1 MHNSRIAFVLIW
13 CPMKIQKTVIVRTLL
28 FLCLSIPSLLLAQ
41 DGCVYEPSGKIQK
54 LLDQSFDM
62 KKYETNERIEFL
74 EKALE
79 EDAKCTPCLMRL
91 GEIEFKVAKRGGS
104 FASSKQHFQQLDELC
119 PNYHSEVYY
128 YLGAMCY
135 ADREY
140 EKASDYFEK
149 FLRFPD
155 ADPSKFEKDY
165 QKKYEEVE
173 EAMKSVKAYAE
184 IYKDAVE
191 FKPKRVTG
199 VSSPTDDYL
208 PLISP
213 DGEIM
218 FFTRTVTKQ
227 AKGDVAP
234 RSYEYFS
241 WCKRPDI
248 NTTFD
253 DGDALPSPFN
263 QGANCGGA
271 TITVDNRELIV
282 AMKNP
287 NDKNPDNIDLFAT
300 HYTLVTND
308 VGQKVYQ
315 WGPLESLGEL
325 VNTPDGFE
333 GQPTLSGDGQ
343 TLYFVGVRP
352 ECIKDANGNFSH
364 DLFFSRRTQD
374 GTWGKAQL
382 LGGGINTKGQEK
394 GPFMHSDSKT
404 LYFAS
409 DGRVGVGKMDLF
421 YCKVQDDGSINE
433 IKNIGYPINSEADEL
448 GIVVT
453 SDGELAYF
461 GARNFQNNKGWDV
474 YEFQI
479 PEKAKPEKVMVV
491 KGQVKTNAGEPPSKA
506 KVEITYTESKQ
517 KEEVAV
523 NSDDGTYAAVV
534 KVSKNENVT
543 LSVEGDD
550 IAFNS
555 RVIAK
560 KDDPAPVV
568 TKINMETR
576 EAKANEAF
584 VINDIYYATNS
595 ADIEE
600 RSKIILDAFADYLQ
614 DHASMVIEIAGHTDG
629 RGDDKAN
636 KALSAER
643 AFEVMKYLVD
653 HGVDSKRL
661 TYQGYGESKPV
672 GDNNTEEGRA
682 MNRRTEFTIKKM

>member
-1 MHNSRIAFVLIW
+1 LKFSVTLAQQFKNYLVIRYQLLWLALLAISRI
-13 CPMKIQKTVIVRTLL
+13 C
-28 FLCLSIPSLLLAQ
+28 AQ

-74 EKALE
+74 EKALD
-79 EDAKCTPCLMRL
+79 EDPKCTPCLMRL

-104 FASSKQHFQQLDELC
+104 FASAKQRFLQLDELC

-128 YLGAMCY
+128 FLGAMCY

-140 EKASDYFEK
+140 EKALDFFEK

-155 ADPSKFEKDY
+155 SDPSKFEKDY
-165 QKKYEEVE
+165 QKKYTEVE
-173 EAMKSVKAYAE
+173 EALTSIRAYAE
-184 IYKDAVE
+184 IYKNPID
-191 FKPKRVTG
+191 FKPVRVAG
-199 VSSPTDDYL
+199 VSSSTDDYL

-218 FFTRTVTKQ
+218 FFTRTVNKQ
-227 AKGDVAP
+227 AKGDLAP
-234 RSYEYFS
+234 RTYEHFS

-248 NTTFD
+248 NTHFD
-253 DGDALPSPFN
+253 EGTALPEPFN

-287 NDKNPDNIDLFAT
+287 NPKNPDNIDLFST
-300 HYTLVTND
+300 RYNFVTND
-308 VGQKVYQ
+308 VGQRVYQ
-315 WGPLESLGEL
+315 WGPLESLGDL

-352 ECIKDANGNFSH
+352 ECVKDANGNFSH
-364 DLFFSRRTQD
+364 DIFFSKRAKD
-374 GTWGKAQL
+374 GSWGKAQL
-382 LGGGINTKGQEK
+382 IGGGINTAGQEK
-394 GPFMHSDSKT
+394 GPFMHSDSKS

-409 DGRVGVGKMDLF
+409 DGHIGVGKMDLYF
-421 YCKVQDDGSINE
+421 CKVQDDGSIKE

-461 GARNFQNNKGWDV
+461 GAKNFQSNKGWDV
-474 YEFQI
+474 YEFKM
-479 PEKAKPEKVMVV
+479 PETAKPEKVMVV
-491 KGQVKTNAGEPPSKA
+491 KGQVKTSSGVPPAQA
-506 KVEITYTESKQ
+506 KVEINYTESKK

-523 NSDDGTYAAVV
+523 NQDDGTYAAVV
-534 KVSKNENVT
+534 KMSRNENVT

-568 TKINMETR
+568 TKLNMETQ
-576 EAKANEAF
+576 EAKANEAV
-584 VINDIYYATNS
+584 VINDIYYSTNS

-600 RSKIILDAFADYLQ
+600 RSKIILDAFADYLK
-614 DHASMVIEIAGHTDG
+614 DHPGMVIEISGHTDS
-629 RGDDKAN
+629 RGDDNAN

-653 HGVDSKRL
+653 HGVEAKRL

-672 GDNNTEEGRA
+672 GDNNTEEGRS
-682 MNRRTEFTIKKM
+682 MNRRTEFVIKKM

>member
-1 MHNSRIAFVLIW
+1 
-13 CPMKIQKTVIVRTLL
+13 MKTEKTVIVKTLLLL
-28 FLCLSIPSLLLAQ
+28 FLSIPIILRGQ
-41 DGCVYEPSGKIQK
+41 EGCSFEPSGKIQK

-74 EKALE
+74 EKALD
-79 EDAKCTPCLMRL
+79 EDPKCTPCLMRL

-104 FASSKQHFQQLDELC
+104 FASSKQRFQQLDELC

-140 EKASDYFEK
+140 DKALEYFEK

-155 ADPSKFEKDY
+155 SDPSKFEKDY
-165 QKKYEEVE
+165 QKKYTEVE
-173 EAMKSVKAYAE
+173 EALKNVNAYAD
-184 IYKDAVE
+184 IYKDQIEYTPV
-191 FKPKRVTG
+191 RVAG

-218 FFTRTVTKQ
+218 FFTRTVSKQ

-234 RSYEYFS
+234 RTYEHFS

-248 NTTFD
+248 NTRFD
-253 DGDALPSPFN
+253 EGNALPEPFN

-287 NDKNPDNIDLFAT
+287 NPKNPDNIDLFAT
-300 HYTLVTND
+300 RYNLVTND
-308 VGQKVYQ
+308 VGQKIYQ
-315 WGPLESLGEL
+315 WGTLESLGEL

-333 GQPTLSGDGQ
+333 GQPSLSGDGK

-352 ECIKDANGNFSH
+352 ECVKDASGNFSH
-364 DLFFSRRTQD
+364 DIFFSKRGKD
-374 GTWGKAQL
+374 GKWGAAQL
-382 LGGGINTKGQEK
+382 IGGGINTPGQEK

-409 DGRVGVGKMDLF
+409 DGHIGVGKMDLY
-421 YCKVQDDGSINE
+421 YCKVQDDGSIKE

-448 GIVVT
+448 GVVVT

-461 GARNFQNNKGWDV
+461 GAKNFQNNKGWDV
-474 YEFQI
+474 YEFKM
-479 PEKAKPEKVMVV
+479 PEKAKPEKVMIV
-491 KGQVKTNAGEPPSKA
+491 KGQVKTNSGEPPAQA
-506 KVEITYTESKQ
+506 KVEIQYTESKQ

-523 NSDDGTYAAVV
+523 NDDDGTYAAIV
-534 KVSKNENVT
+534 KVSRNENVT

-568 TKINMETR
+568 TKLNMETR

-584 VINDIYYATNS
+584 VINDIYYTSNS

-600 RSKIILDAFADYLQ
+600 RSKIILDAFSDYLTK
-614 DHASMVIEIAGHTDG
+614 HPSMVIEISGHTDS
-629 RGDDKAN
+629 RGDDNAN

-643 AFEVMKYLVD
+643 AFEVMKYLAD
-653 HGVDSKRL
+653 HGVDAKRL
-661 TYQGYGESKPV
+661 TYQGYGETKPV

-682 MNRRTEFTIKKM
+682 MNRRTEFVIKKM

>member
-1 MHNSRIAFVLIW
+1 MIRYQLLWLALLAISRI
-13 CPMKIQKTVIVRTLL
+13 C
-28 FLCLSIPSLLLAQ
+28 AQ

-74 EKALE
+74 EKALD
-79 EDAKCTPCLMRL
+79 EDPKCTPCLMRL

-104 FASSKQHFQQLDELC
+104 FASAKQRFLQLDELC

-128 YLGAMCY
+128 FLGAMCY

-140 EKASDYFEK
+140 EKALDFFEK

-155 ADPSKFEKDY
+155 SDPSKFEKDY
-165 QKKYEEVE
+165 QKKYTEVE
-173 EAMKSVKAYAE
+173 EALTSIRAYAE
-184 IYKDAVE
+184 IYKNPID
-191 FKPKRVTG
+191 FKPVRVAG
-199 VSSPTDDYL
+199 VSSSTDDYL

-218 FFTRTVTKQ
+218 FFTRTVNKQ
-227 AKGDVAP
+227 AKGDLAP
-234 RSYEYFS
+234 RTYEHFS

-248 NTTFD
+248 NTHFD
-253 DGDALPSPFN
+253 EGTALPEPFN

-287 NDKNPDNIDLFAT
+287 NPKNPDNIDLFST
-300 HYTLVTND
+300 RYNFVTND
-308 VGQKVYQ
+308 VGQRVYQ
-315 WGPLESLGEL
+315 WGPLESLGDL

-352 ECIKDANGNFSH
+352 ECVKDANGNFSH
-364 DLFFSRRTQD
+364 DIFFSKRAKD
-374 GTWGKAQL
+374 GSWGKAQL
-382 LGGGINTKGQEK
+382 IGGGINTAGQEK
-394 GPFMHSDSKT
+394 GPFMHSDSKS

-409 DGRVGVGKMDLF
+409 DGHIGVGKMDLYF
-421 YCKVQDDGSINE
+421 CKVQDDGSIKE

-461 GARNFQNNKGWDV
+461 GAKNFQSNKGWDV
-474 YEFQI
+474 YEFKM
-479 PEKAKPEKVMVV
+479 PETAKPEKVMVV
-491 KGQVKTNAGEPPSKA
+491 KGQVKTSSGVPPAQA
-506 KVEITYTESKQ
+506 KVEINYTESKK

-523 NSDDGTYAAVV
+523 NQDDGTYAAVV
-534 KVSKNENVT
+534 KMSRNENVT

-568 TKINMETR
+568 TKLNMETQ
-576 EAKANEAF
+576 EAKANEAV
-584 VINDIYYATNS
+584 VINDIYYSTNS

-600 RSKIILDAFADYLQ
+600 RSKIILDAFADYLK
-614 DHASMVIEIAGHTDG
+614 DHPGMVIEISGHTDS
-629 RGDDKAN
+629 RGDDNAN

-653 HGVDSKRL
+653 HGVEAKRL

-672 GDNNTEEGRA
+672 GDNNTEEGRS
-682 MNRRTEFTIKKM
+682 MNRRTEFVIKKM

>member
-1 MHNSRIAFVLIW
+1 MIRYQLLWLALLAISRI
-13 CPMKIQKTVIVRTLL
+13 C
-28 FLCLSIPSLLLAQ
+28 AQ

-74 EKALE
+74 EKALD
-79 EDAKCTPCLMRL
+79 EDPKCTGCLMRL

-104 FASSKQHFQQLDELC
+104 FASAKQRFLQLDELC

-128 YLGAMCY
+128 FLGAMCY

-140 EKASDYFEK
+140 DKALDYFEK

-155 ADPSKFEKDY
+155 SDPSKFEKDY
-165 QKKYEEVE
+165 QKKYTEVE
-173 EAMKSVKAYAE
+173 DALKNVKAYAE
-184 IYKDAVE
+184 IYKDPIEYTPV
-191 FKPKRVTG
+191 RVTG
-199 VSSPTDDYL
+199 VSSTTDDYL

-218 FFTRTVTKQ
+218 FFTRTVSKQ

-234 RSYEYFS
+234 RTYEFFS

-248 NTTFD
+248 NTLFD
-253 DGDALPSPFN
+253 EGSALPEPFN

-287 NDKNPDNIDLFAT
+287 NPKNPDNIDLFST
-300 HYTLVTND
+300 RYKLITND
-308 VGQKVYQ
+308 AGQKVYQ
-315 WGPLESLGEL
+315 WGSLESLGEL

-333 GQPTLSGDGQ
+333 GQPSLSGDGK
-343 TLYFVGVRP
+343 TLYFVGVRL
-352 ECIKDANGNFSH
+352 ECVKDASGNFSH
-364 DLFFSRRTQD
+364 DIFYSKRAKD
-374 GTWGKAQL
+374 GKWGAAQL
-382 LGGGINTKGQEK
+382 IGGGINTPGQEK

-409 DGRVGVGKMDLF
+409 DGHIGVGKMDLY
-421 YCKVQDDGSINE
+421 YCKVQDDDSIKE

-461 GARNFQNNKGWDV
+461 GAKNFQNNKGWDV
-474 YEFQI
+474 YKFKM
-479 PEKAKPEKVMVV
+479 PEKAKPEKVMIV
-491 KGQVKTNAGEPPSKA
+491 KGQVKTNSGEPPVQA
-506 KVEITYTESKQ
+506 KVEIQYTQSKF

-523 NSDDGTYAAVV
+523 NDDDGTYAAVV
-534 KVSKNENVT
+534 KVSRNENVT

-568 TKINMETR
+568 AKLNMETR

-584 VINDIYYATNS
+584 VINEIYYTTSS

-600 RSKIILDAFADYLQ
+600 RSKIILDAFAGDLMK
-614 DHASMVIEIAGHTDG
+614 HPSMVIEISGHTDS
-629 RGDDKAN
+629 RGDDNTN

-653 HGVDSKRL
+653 HGIEAKRL
-661 TYQGYGESKPV
+661 TYQGYGEAKPV
-672 GDNNTEEGRA
+672 GDNNTDEGRA
-682 MNRRTEFTIKKM
+682 MNRRTEFVIKKM

>member
-1 MHNSRIAFVLIW
+1 
-13 CPMKIQKTVIVRTLL
+13 MKTQKTVIVRTLL
-28 FLCLSIPSLLLAQ
+28 LLCLSIPLAIRAQ
-41 DGCVYEPSGKIQK
+41 DGCTFEPSGKIQK

-74 EKALE
+74 EKALD
-79 EDAKCTPCLMRL
+79 EDPKCTPCLMRL

-128 YLGAMCY
+128 YLGAMSY

-140 EKASDYFEK
+140 DKALEYFEK

-155 ADPSKFEKDY
+155 SDPSKFEKDY
-165 QKKYEEVE
+165 QKKYTEVE
-173 EAMKSVKAYAE
+173 DALKNVKAYAE
-184 IYKDAVE
+184 IYKDQIEYTPV
-191 FKPKRVTG
+191 RVTG

-218 FFTRTVTKQ
+218 FFTRTVSKQ

-234 RSYEYFS
+234 RTYEHFS

-248 NTTFD
+248 NTRFD
-253 DGDALPSPFN
+253 EGNALPEPFN

-287 NDKNPDNIDLFAT
+287 NPKNPDNIDLFST
-300 HYTLVTND
+300 RYTLSTND
-308 VGQKVYQ
+308 AGKKIYQ
-315 WGPLESLGEL
+315 WGSLESLGDL

-333 GQPTLSGDGQ
+333 GQPSLSGDGK

-352 ECIKDANGNFSH
+352 ECVKDASGNFSH
-364 DLFFSRRTQD
+364 DIFYTKRGKD
-374 GTWGKAQL
+374 GKWGAAQL
-382 LGGGINTKGQEK
+382 IGGGINTPGQEK

-409 DGRVGVGKMDLF
+409 DGHIGVGKMDLY
-421 YCKVQDDGSINE
+421 YCKVQDDGSIKE

-461 GARNFQNNKGWDV
+461 GAKNFQNNKGWDV
-474 YEFQI
+474 YEFKM
-479 PEKAKPEKVMVV
+479 PEKAKPEKVMIV
-491 KGQVKTNAGEPPSKA
+491 KGQVKTNSGEPPVQA
-506 KVEITYTESKQ
+506 KVEIQYTESKF

-523 NSDDGTYAAVV
+523 NDDDGTYAAVV
-534 KVSKNENVT
+534 KVSRNENVT

-568 TKINMETR
+568 AKLNMETR

-584 VINDIYYATNS
+584 VINDIYYTTNS

-600 RSKIILDAFADYLQ
+600 RSKIILDAFAGYLLK
-614 DHASMVIEIAGHTDG
+614 HPSMVIEISGHTDS
-629 RGDDKAN
+629 RGDDNTN

-653 HGVDSKRL
+653 HGVEGKRL
-661 TYQGYGESKPV
+661 TYQGYGETKPV
-672 GDNNTEEGRA
+672 GDNNTDEGRA
-682 MNRRTEFTIKKM
+682 MNRRTEFVIKKM

>member
-1 MHNSRIAFVLIW
+1 LKFSVTLAQQFKNYLVIRYQLLWLALLAISRI
-13 CPMKIQKTVIVRTLL
+13 C
-28 FLCLSIPSLLLAQ
+28 AQ

-74 EKALE
+74 EKALV
-79 EDAKCTPCLMRL
+79 EDPKCTPCLMRL

-104 FASSKQHFQQLDELC
+104 FASAKQRFLQLDELC

-128 YLGAMCY
+128 FLGAMCY

-140 EKASDYFEK
+140 EKALDFFEK

-155 ADPSKFEKDY
+155 SDPSKFEKDY
-165 QKKYEEVE
+165 QKKYTEVE
-173 EAMKSVKAYAE
+173 EALTSIRAYAE
-184 IYKDAVE
+184 IYKNPIDY
-191 FKPKRVTG
+191 KPVRVAG
-199 VSSPTDDYL
+199 VSSSTDDYL

-218 FFTRTVTKQ
+218 FFTRTVNKQ
-227 AKGDVAP
+227 AKGDLAP
-234 RSYEYFS
+234 RLYELFS

-248 NTTFD
+248 NTHFD
-253 DGDALPSPFN
+253 EGTALPEPFN

-287 NDKNPDNIDLFAT
+287 NPKNPDNIDLFST
-300 HYTLVTND
+300 RYNLVTNAA
-308 VGQKVYQ
+308 GQRVYQ
-315 WGPLESLGEL
+315 WGPLESLGDL

-333 GQPTLSGDGQ
+333 GQPTLSGDGE

-352 ECIKDANGNFSH
+352 ECVKDANGNFSH
-364 DLFFSRRTQD
+364 DVFFAKRAKD
-374 GTWGKAQL
+374 GSWGKAQL
-382 LGGGINTKGQEK
+382 IGGGINTPGQEK

-404 LYFAS
+404 LYFSS
-409 DGRVGVGKMDLF
+409 DGHIGVGKMDLYF
-421 YCKVQDDGSINE
+421 CKVQDDGSIKE

-461 GARNFQNNKGWDV
+461 GAKNFQSNKGWDV
-474 YEFQI
+474 YEFKM
-479 PEKAKPEKVMVV
+479 PETAKPEKVMVV
-491 KGQVKTNAGEPPSKA
+491 KGQVKTSSGVPPAQA
-506 KVEITYTESKQ
+506 KVEINYTESKK

-523 NSDDGTYAAVV
+523 NQDDGTYAAVV
-534 KVSKNENVT
+534 KISRNENVT

-568 TKINMETR
+568 TKLNMETH
-576 EAKANEAF
+576 EAKANEAV
-584 VINDIYYATNS
+584 VINDIYYSTNS

-600 RSKIILDAFADYLQ
+600 RSKIILDDFADYLK
-614 DHASMVIEIAGHTDG
+614 DHPGMVIEISGHTDS
-629 RGDDKAN
+629 RGDDNAN

-653 HGVDSKRL
+653 HGVEAKRL

-672 GDNNTEEGRA
+672 GDNNTEEGRS
-682 MNRRTEFTIKKM
+682 MNRRTEFVIKKM

>member
-1 MHNSRIAFVLIW
+1 LAQQFKNYLVIRYQLLWLALLAISRI
-13 CPMKIQKTVIVRTLL
+13 C
-28 FLCLSIPSLLLAQ
+28 AQ

-74 EKALE
+74 EKALD
-79 EDAKCTPCLMRL
+79 EDPKCTPCLMRL

-104 FASSKQHFQQLDELC
+104 FASAKQRFLQLDELC

-128 YLGAMCY
+128 FLGAMCY

-140 EKASDYFEK
+140 EKALDFFEK

-155 ADPSKFEKDY
+155 SDPSKFEKDY
-165 QKKYEEVE
+165 QKKYTEVE
-173 EAMKSVKAYAE
+173 EALTSIRAYAE
-184 IYKDAVE
+184 IYKNPID
-191 FKPKRVTG
+191 FKPVRVAG
-199 VSSPTDDYL
+199 VSSSTDDYL

-218 FFTRTVTKQ
+218 FFTRTVNKQ
-227 AKGDVAP
+227 AKGDLAP
-234 RSYEYFS
+234 RTYEHFS

-248 NTTFD
+248 NTHFD
-253 DGDALPSPFN
+253 EGTALPEPFN

-287 NDKNPDNIDLFAT
+287 NPKNPDNIDLFST
-300 HYTLVTND
+300 RYNFVTND
-308 VGQKVYQ
+308 VGQRVYQ
-315 WGPLESLGEL
+315 WGPLESLGDL

-352 ECIKDANGNFSH
+352 ECVKDANGNFSH
-364 DLFFSRRTQD
+364 DIFFSKRAKD
-374 GTWGKAQL
+374 GSWGKAQL
-382 LGGGINTKGQEK
+382 IGGGINTAGQEK
-394 GPFMHSDSKT
+394 GPFMHSDSKS

-409 DGRVGVGKMDLF
+409 DGHIGVGKMDLYF
-421 YCKVQDDGSINE
+421 CKVQDDGSIKE

-461 GARNFQNNKGWDV
+461 GAKNFQSNKGWDV
-474 YEFQI
+474 YEFKM
-479 PEKAKPEKVMVV
+479 PETAKPEKVMVV
-491 KGQVKTNAGEPPSKA
+491 KGQVKTSSGVPPAQA
-506 KVEITYTESKQ
+506 KVEINYTESKK

-523 NSDDGTYAAVV
+523 NQDDGTYAAVV
-534 KVSKNENVT
+534 KMSRNENVT

-568 TKINMETR
+568 TKLNMETQ
-576 EAKANEAF
+576 EAKANEAV
-584 VINDIYYATNS
+584 VINDIYYSTNS

-600 RSKIILDAFADYLQ
+600 RSKIILDAFADYLK
-614 DHASMVIEIAGHTDG
+614 DHPAMVIEISGHTDS
-629 RGDDKAN
+629 RGDDNAN

-653 HGVDSKRL
+653 HGVEAKRL

-672 GDNNTEEGRA
+672 GDNNTEEGRS
-682 MNRRTEFTIKKM
+682 MNRRTEFVIKKM

>member
-1 MHNSRIAFVLIW
+1 MLQAAIVKTPLLFVLFV
-13 CPMKIQKTVIVRTLL
+13 PLA
-28 FLCLSIPSLLLAQ
+28 LSAQ
-41 DGCVYEPSGKIQK
+41 EGCDYAPSGKIQK

-74 EKALE
+74 EKALD
-79 EDAKCTPCLMRL
+79 EDPKCLPCLMRL

-104 FASSKQHFQQLDELC
+104 FASSKQHFQQLDEMC
-119 PNYHSEVYY
+119 ANYHSEVYY
-128 YLGAMCY
+128 YLGAMSY

-140 EKASDYFEK
+140 DKALVYFEK

-155 ADPSKFEKDY
+155 SDPSKFDKDY
-165 QKKYEEVE
+165 QKKYGEVE
-173 EAMKSVKAYAE
+173 EALTNVKAYAE
-184 IYKDAVE
+184 IYKDQVD
-191 FKPKRVTG
+191 FQPVKVNG

-218 FFTRTVTKQ
+218 FFTRTVSKQ

-234 RSYEYFS
+234 RTYELFS

-248 NTTFD
+248 NTPFD
-253 DGDALPSPFN
+253 GGNALPEPFN

-287 NDKNPDNIDLFAT
+287 NPKNPDNIDLFST
-300 HYTLVTND
+300 RYNLITND
-308 VGQKVYQ
+308 VGQKIYQ
-315 WGPLESLGEL
+315 WGPLESLGEK

-333 GQPTLSGDGQ
+333 GQPTLSGDGK

-352 ECIKDANGNFSH
+352 ECVKDASGNFSH
-364 DLFFSRRTQD
+364 DIFYSKRGKD
-374 GTWGKAQL
+374 GVWGSAHAI
-382 LGGGINTKGQEK
+382 GGGINTPGQEK

-409 DGRVGVGKMDLF
+409 DGHIGVGKMDLF
-421 YCKVQDDGSINE
+421 FCKVNDDGTIKE

-461 GARNFQNNKGWDV
+461 GAKNFQNNKGWDV
-474 YEFQI
+474 FEFKM
-479 PEKAKPEKVMVV
+479 PEKARPEKVMVV
-491 KGQVKTNAGEPPSKA
+491 KGQVKTKSGEPPVQA
-506 KVEITYTESKQ
+506 KVEIQYTESKF

-523 NSDDGTYAAVV
+523 NEDDGSYAAVV
-534 KVSKNENVT
+534 QVGRNENVT
-543 LSVEGDD
+543 LSVEGED

-568 TKINMETR
+568 TKLNMETR
-576 EAKANEAF
+576 ETKANEAF
-584 VINDIYYATNS
+584 VINDIYYTTNS

-600 RSKIILDAFADYLQ
+600 RSKIILDAFAEYLIK
-614 DHASMVIEIAGHTDG
+614 HPSMVIEISGHTDS
-629 RGDDKAN
+629 RGDDNAN

-653 HGVDSKRL
+653 HGVESKRL

-672 GDNNTEEGRA
+672 GDNNTDEGRA
-682 MNRRTEFTIKKM
+682 MNRRTEFVIKKM

>member
-1 MHNSRIAFVLIW
+1 
-13 CPMKIQKTVIVRTLL
+13 MKMLQAALVKTLL
-28 FLCLSIPSLLLAQ
+28 LFMLAVPIALSAQ
-41 DGCVYEPSGKIQK
+41 EGCDYTPAGKIQK

-74 EKALE
+74 EKALD
-79 EDAKCTPCLMRL
+79 EDPKCLPCLMRL

-119 PNYHSEVYY
+119 ANYHSEVYY
-128 YLGAMCY
+128 YLGAMSY

-140 EKASDYFEK
+140 DKALAYFEK

-155 ADPSKFEKDY
+155 SDPSKFEKDY
-165 QKKYEEVE
+165 QKKYAEVE
-173 EAMKSVKAYAE
+173 EAMTNVKAYAE
-184 IYKDAVE
+184 IYKDQAD
-191 FKPKRVTG
+191 FKPVKVNG

-218 FFTRTVTKQ
+218 FFTRTVSKQ

-234 RSYEYFS
+234 RTYELFS

-248 NTTFD
+248 NTRFD
-253 DGDALPSPFN
+253 DGNALPEPFN

-287 NDKNPDNIDLFAT
+287 NPKNPDNIDLFST
-300 HYTLVTND
+300 RYTLITND
-308 VGQKVYQ
+308 VGQKIYQ
-315 WGPLESLGEL
+315 WGPLESLGDQ

-333 GQPTLSGDGQ
+333 GQPTLSGDGK

-352 ECIKDANGNFSH
+352 ECVKDASGNFSH
-364 DLFFSRRTQD
+364 DIFYSKRGKD
-374 GTWGKAQL
+374 GVWGSAHAI
-382 LGGGINTKGQEK
+382 GGGINTPGQEK

-409 DGRVGVGKMDLF
+409 DGHIGVGKMDLYF
-421 YCKVQDDGSINE
+421 CKVNDDGTIKE

-461 GARNFQNNKGWDV
+461 GAKNFQNNKGWDV
-474 YEFQI
+474 FEFKM
-479 PEKAKPEKVMVV
+479 PEKARPEKVMVV
-491 KGQVKTNAGEPPSKA
+491 KGQVKTKAGEPPVQA
-506 KVEITYTESKQ
+506 KVEIQYTESKM

-523 NSDDGTYAAVV
+523 NEDDGSYAAVV
-534 KVSKNENVT
+534 QVGRNENVT
-543 LSVEGDD
+543 LSVEGED

-568 TKINMETR
+568 TKLNMETR
-576 EAKANEAF
+576 ETKANEAF
-584 VINDIYYATNS
+584 VINDIYYTTNS

-600 RSKIILDAFADYLQ
+600 RSKIILDAFAEYLTK
-614 DHASMVIEIAGHTDG
+614 HPSMVIEISGHTDS
-629 RGDDKAN
+629 RGDDNAN

-653 HGVDSKRL
+653 HGVESKRL

-672 GDNNTEEGRA
+672 GDNNTDEGRA
-682 MNRRTEFTIKKM
+682 MNRRTEFVIKKM

>member
-1 MHNSRIAFVLIW
+1 
-13 CPMKIQKTVIVRTLL
+13 MKTQKTVIVKTLL
-28 FLCLSIPSLLLAQ
+28 LLCLSLPLALRAQ
-41 DGCVYEPSGKIQK
+41 DGCSYEPSGKIQK

-74 EKALE
+74 EKALD
-79 EDAKCTPCLMRL
+79 EDPKCTPCLMRL

-140 EKASDYFEK
+140 DKALEYFEK

-155 ADPSKFEKDY
+155 SDPSKFEKDY
-165 QKKYEEVE
+165 QKKYTEVE
-173 EAMKSVKAYAE
+173 DALKNVKAYAE
-184 IYKDAVE
+184 IYKDQIEYTPV
-191 FKPKRVTG
+191 RVTG
-199 VSSPTDDYL
+199 VSSTTDDYL

-218 FFTRTVTKQ
+218 FFTRTVSKQ

-234 RSYEYFS
+234 RTYEYFS

-248 NTTFD
+248 NTRFD
-253 DGDALPSPFN
+253 EGNALPEPFN

-271 TITVDNRELIV
+271 SITVDNRELIV

-287 NDKNPDNIDLFAT
+287 NPKNPDNIDLFST
-300 HYTLVTND
+300 RYTLITND
-308 VGQKVYQ
+308 AGQKIYQ
-315 WGPLESLGEL
+315 WGSLESLGDL

-333 GQPTLSGDGQ
+333 GQPSLSGDGK
-343 TLYFVGVRP
+343 TLYFVGVRA
-352 ECIKDANGNFSH
+352 ESVKDASGNFSH
-364 DLFFSRRTQD
+364 DIFYSKRSKD
-374 GTWGKAQL
+374 GKWGAAQL
-382 LGGGINTKGQEK
+382 IGGGINTPGQEK

-409 DGRVGVGKMDLF
+409 DGHVGVGKMDLY
-421 YCKVQDDGSINE
+421 YCKVQDDGSIKE

-461 GARNFQNNKGWDV
+461 GAKNFQNNKGWDV
-474 YEFQI
+474 YEFKM
-479 PEKAKPEKVMVV
+479 PEKAKPEKVMIV
-491 KGQVKTNAGEPPSKA
+491 KGQVKTNSGVPPAQA
-506 KVEITYTESKQ
+506 KVEIQYTESKF

-523 NSDDGTYAAVV
+523 NEDDGSYAAVV
-534 KVSKNENVT
+534 KVGRNENVT

-568 TKINMETR
+568 TKIDMETR
-576 EAKANEAF
+576 EAKANETF
-584 VINDIYYATNS
+584 VINDIYYTTSS

-600 RSKIILDAFADYLQ
+600 RSKIILDAFAGYLMK
-614 DHASMVIEIAGHTDG
+614 HPSMVIEISGHTDS
-629 RGDDKAN
+629 RGDDNTN

-653 HGVDSKRL
+653 HGTAAKRL
-661 TYQGYGESKPV
+661 TYQGYGEAKPV
-672 GDNNTEEGRA
+672 GDNNTDEGRA
-682 MNRRTEFTIKKM
+682 MNRRTEFVIKKM

>member
-1 MHNSRIAFVLIW
+1 MTPLKADIV
-13 CPMKIQKTVIVRTLL
+13 KI
-28 FLCLSIPSLLLAQ
+28 LSILLLILPLALHAQ
-41 DGCVYEPSGKIQK
+41 DGCDYTPAGKIQK

-74 EKALE
+74 EKALD
-79 EDAKCTPCLMRL
+79 EDPKCTPCLMRL

-104 FASSKQHFQQLDELC
+104 FASSKQRFLQLDELC
-119 PNYHSEVYY
+119 TNYHSEVYY
-128 YLGAMCY
+128 FLGAMCY

-140 EKASDYFEK
+140 EKALEYFEK

-155 ADPSKFEKDY
+155 ADPTKFEKDY
-165 QKKYEEVE
+165 QKKYTEVE
-173 EAMKSVKAYAE
+173 EALKSVKAYAE
-184 IYKDAVE
+184 IYKDQPDY
-191 FKPKRVTG
+191 KPVKVNG

-218 FFTRTVTKQ
+218 FFTRTISKQ

-234 RSYEYFS
+234 RTYEHFS

-248 NTTFD
+248 NTQFD
-253 DGDALPSPFN
+253 EGAALPEPFN

-287 NDKNPDNIDLFAT
+287 NPKNPDNIDLFST
-300 HYTLVTND
+300 RYNLITND
-308 VGQKVYQ
+308 AGQKIYK
-315 WGPLESLGEL
+315 WGSLESLGDL

-333 GQPTLSGDGQ
+333 GQPTLSGDGK

-352 ECIKDANGNFSH
+352 ECVKDAAGNFSH
-364 DLFFSRRTQD
+364 DIFYSKRGKD
-374 GTWGKAQL
+374 GVWGAAKPI
-382 LGGGINTKGQEK
+382 GGGINTTGQEK

-409 DGRVGVGKMDLF
+409 DGHIGVGKMDLY
-421 YCKVQDDGSINE
+421 YCKVNDDGTIRE

-461 GARNFQNNKGWDV
+461 GAKNFQNNKGWDV
-474 YEFQI
+474 YEFKM

-491 KGQVKTNAGEPPSKA
+491 KGQVKTKTGEPPAQA
-506 KVEITYTESKQ
+506 KVEIQYTGSKQ

-523 NSDDGTYAAVV
+523 NSDDGTYAAIVQ
-534 KVSKNENVT
+534 VSKNENVT
-543 LSVEGDD
+543 LSIEGDD

-568 TKINMETR
+568 TKLNMETR

-584 VINDIYYATNS
+584 VINDIYYTTNS

-600 RSKIILDAFADYLQ
+600 RSKIILDAFAAYLIK
-614 DHASMVIEIAGHTDG
+614 HPTMVIEISGHTDS
-629 RGDDKAN
+629 RGDDNAN

-653 HGVDSKRL
+653 QGVEGKRL
-661 TYQGYGESKPV
+661 SYQGYGESKPV
-672 GDNNTEEGRA
+672 GDNNTDEGRA
-682 MNRRTEFTIKKM
+682 MNRRTEFVIKKM

>member
-1 MHNSRIAFVLIW
+1 MTPLKADIV
-13 CPMKIQKTVIVRTLL
+13 KI
-28 FLCLSIPSLLLAQ
+28 LSILLLILPLTLHAQ
-41 DGCVYEPSGKIQK
+41 DGCDYTPSGKIQK

-74 EKALE
+74 EKALD
-79 EDAKCTPCLMRL
+79 EDPKCTPCLMRL

-104 FASSKQHFQQLDELC
+104 FASSKQHFLQLDELC

-128 YLGAMCY
+128 FLGAMCY

-140 EKASDYFEK
+140 EKALEYFEK

-155 ADPSKFEKDY
+155 GDPTKFEKDY
-165 QKKYEEVE
+165 QKKYTEVE

-184 IYKDAVE
+184 IYKDQPDY
-191 FKPKRVTG
+191 KPVKVNG

-218 FFTRTVTKQ
+218 FFTRTVSKQ

-234 RSYEYFS
+234 RTYEHFS

-248 NTTFD
+248 NTPFD
-253 DGDALPSPFN
+253 EGAALPEPFN

-287 NDKNPDNIDLFAT
+287 NPKNPDNIDLFST
-300 HYTLVTND
+300 RYNLITND
-308 VGQKVYQ
+308 AGQKIYQ
-315 WGPLESLGEL
+315 WGSLESLGDL

-333 GQPTLSGDGQ
+333 GQPTLSGDGK

-352 ECIKDANGNFSH
+352 ECVKDAAGNFSH
-364 DLFFSRRTQD
+364 DIFYSKRGKD
-374 GTWGKAQL
+374 GVWGAAKPI
-382 LGGGINTKGQEK
+382 GGGINTTGQEK

-409 DGRVGVGKMDLF
+409 DGHIGVGKMDLY
-421 YCKVQDDGSINE
+421 YCKVNDDGTIRE

-461 GARNFQNNKGWDV
+461 GAKNFQNNKGWDV
-474 YEFQI
+474 YEFKM

-491 KGQVKTNAGEPPSKA
+491 KGQVKTKTGEPPAQA
-506 KVEITYTESKQ
+506 KVEIQYTESKQ

-523 NSDDGTYAAVV
+523 NSDDGTYAAIVQ
-534 KVSKNENVT
+534 VSKNENVT
-543 LSVEGDD
+543 LSIEGDD

-568 TKINMETR
+568 TKLNMETR

-584 VINDIYYATNS
+584 VINDIYYTTNS

-600 RSKIILDAFADYLQ
+600 RSKIILDAFAAYLIK
-614 DHASMVIEIAGHTDG
+614 HPTMVIEISGHTDS
-629 RGDDKAN
+629 RGDDNAN

-653 HGVDSKRL
+653 HGVEGKRL
-661 TYQGYGESKPV
+661 SYQGYGESKPV
-672 GDNNTEEGRA
+672 GDNNTDEGRA
-682 MNRRTEFTIKKM
+682 MNRRTEFVIKKM

>member
-1 MHNSRIAFVLIW
+1 MRYFASR
-13 CPMKIQKTVIVRTLL
+13 MKTTTIGWALTALM
-28 FLCLSIPSLLLAQ
+28 LCSVDHAWSQA
-41 DGCVYEPSGKIQK
+41 GCVYAPSGKIQK
-54 LLDQSFDM
+54 LLDQSFDT

-74 EKALE
+74 EKALD
-79 EDAKCTPCLMRL
+79 EDPKCTPCLMRL
-91 GEIEFKVAKRGGS
+91 AEIEFKVAKRGGS
-104 FASSKQHFQQLDELC
+104 FASAKQHLEQIDELC

-128 YLGAMCY
+128 QLGAMYY

-140 EKASDYFEK
+140 EKALAAFEK

-155 ADPSKFEKDY
+155 ADPTKFEKDY
-165 QKKYEEVE
+165 QKKYGEVE
-173 EAMKSVKAYAE
+173 DALKSVKAYAD
-184 IYKDAVE
+184 IYKDQPDY
-191 FKPKRVTG
+191 KPVKVNG

-218 FFTRTVTKQ
+218 FFTRTIVKQ

-234 RSYEYFS
+234 RTYEHFS

-248 NTTFD
+248 LTMFD
-253 DGDALPSPFN
+253 EGTALPEPFN

-271 TITVDNRELIV
+271 SITVDNRELIV

-287 NDKNPDNIDLFAT
+287 NPKNPDNIDLFST
-300 HYTLVTND
+300 KYNLGTN
-308 VGQKVYQ
+308 VAGEKIYQ
-315 WGPLESLGEL
+315 WGALESLGDL

-333 GQPTLSGDGQ
+333 GQPTLSGDGK

-364 DLFFSRRTQD
+364 DIFFTRRGKD
-374 GTWGKAQL
+374 GSWGKAEMI
-382 LGGGINTKGQEK
+382 GGGINTPGQEK

-409 DGRVGVGKMDLF
+409 DGHIGVGKMDLYF
-421 YCKVQDDGSINE
+421 CKVQDDGTIKE
-433 IKNIGYPINSEADEL
+433 IKNIGYPINSESDEL

-474 YEFQI
+474 YEFKM

-491 KGQVKTNAGEPPSKA
+491 KGQVKTKSGEPPSNA
-506 KVEITYTESKQ
+506 KVEIQYTDSKQ
-517 KEEVAV
+517 KEEVNV
-523 NSDDGTYAAVV
+523 NADDGSYAAIV
-534 KVSKNENVT
+534 KISKNENVT

-568 TKINMETR
+568 TKLNMETR
-576 EAKANEAF
+576 EAKADEAF
-584 VINDIYYATNS
+584 VINDIYYTTNS

-600 RSKIILDAFADYLQ
+600 RSKIILDAFAGYLMK
-614 DHASMVIEIAGHTDG
+614 HPTMVIEISGHTDS
-629 RGDDKAN
+629 RGDDNAN

-653 HGVDSKRL
+653 HGVESKRL
-661 TYQGYGESKPV
+661 SYQGYGESKPV
-672 GDNNTEEGRA
+672 GDNNTDEGRS
-682 MNRRTEFTIKKM
+682 MNRRTEFVIKKM

>member
-1 MHNSRIAFVLIW
+1 MIRSVILIITVLIAAG
-13 CPMKIQKTVIVRTLL
+13 
-28 FLCLSIPSLLLAQ
+28 LSAQ
-41 DGCVYEPSGKIQK
+41 DNCDYAPSGKIQK

-74 EKALE
+74 GKSLE
-79 EDAKCTPCLMRL
+79 EDPKCTPCLMRL

-104 FASSKQHFQQLDELC
+104 FASSKLHFQQLDELC

-128 YLGAMCY
+128 FLGAMCY

-140 EKASDYFEK
+140 DKALEYFEK

-155 ADPSKFEKDY
+155 SDPSKFEKDY
-165 QKKYEEVE
+165 QKKYAEVE
-173 EAMKSVKAYAE
+173 EAIKSVKAYAD
-184 IYKDAVE
+184 IYKDAVDY
-191 FKPKRVTG
+191 KPVRVRG

-227 AKGDVAP
+227 AKGDISP
-234 RSYEYFS
+234 RAYEYFS
-241 WCKRPDI
+241 WCKRQDI
-248 NTTFD
+248 NTQFD
-253 DGDALPSPFN
+253 EGEALPPPFN

-287 NDKNPDNIDLFAT
+287 NAKNPDNIDLFAT
-300 HYTLVTND
+300 RYTLVTND
-308 VGQKVYQ
+308 IGQKVYQ
-315 WGPLESLGEL
+315 WGPLESLGDL

-333 GQPTLSGDGQ
+333 GQPSLSGDGK

-352 ECIKDANGNFSH
+352 ECVKDANGNFSH
-364 DLFFSRRTQD
+364 DLFFSRRKND
-374 GTWGKAQL
+374 GSWGKAEL
-382 LGGGINTKGQEK
+382 LGGGINTSGQEK

-409 DGRVGVGKMDLF
+409 DGRIGVGKMDLF
-421 YCKVQDDGSINE
+421 YCKVEDDGKINE
-433 IKNIGYPINSEADEL
+433 IKNIGFPINSEADEL

-474 YEFQI
+474 YEFKM
-479 PEKAKPEKVMVV
+479 PEKARPEKVMVV
-491 KGQVKTNAGEPPSKA
+491 KGQVKTTSGEPPSEA

-543 LSVEGDD
+543 LSVEGSD

-568 TKINMETR
+568 TKIDMETR

-584 VINDIYYATNS
+584 VINDIYYGVNS

-600 RSKIILDAFADYLQ
+600 RSKIVLDAFADYLT
-614 DHASMVIEIAGHTDG
+614 DHPTMVIEIAGHTDS

-653 HGVDSKRL
+653 HGVDAKRL
-661 TYQGYGESKPV
+661 AYQGYGESKPV

-682 MNRRTEFTIKKM
+682 KNRRTEFLIKKM

>member
-1 MHNSRIAFVLIW
+1 VIRIELIISMVL
-13 CPMKIQKTVIVRTLL
+13 
-28 FLCLSIPSLLLAQ
+28 LSILTRAQ
-41 DGCVYEPSGKIQK
+41 DDCNYTPTGKIQK

-74 EKALE
+74 EKALD
-79 EDAKCTPCLMRL
+79 EDPKCTPCLMRL

-104 FASSKQHFQQLDELC
+104 FASSKQHFLQLDELC
-119 PNYHSEVYY
+119 ANYHSEVYY
-128 YLGAMCY
+128 HLGAMCY

-140 EKASDYFEK
+140 DKALTYFEK

-155 ADPSKFEKDY
+155 TDPAKFEKDY
-165 QKKYEEVE
+165 QKKYGEVE
-173 EAMKSVKAYAE
+173 EALKSVKAYAE
-184 IYKDAVE
+184 IYRDAIE
-191 FKPKRVTG
+191 YTPARVNG

-218 FFTRTVTKQ
+218 FFTRTISKQ

-234 RSYEYFS
+234 RTYEHFS

-248 NTTFD
+248 NTAFD
-253 DGDALPSPFN
+253 EGSALPEPFN

-287 NDKNPDNIDLFAT
+287 NPKNPDNIDLFAT
-300 HYTLVTND
+300 RYNLVTND
-308 VGQKVYQ
+308 VGQKIYQ

-333 GQPTLSGDGQ
+333 GQPTLSGDGK

-352 ECIKDANGNFSH
+352 ECIKDASGNFSH
-364 DLFFSRRTQD
+364 DIFYTKRAKN
-374 GTWGKAQL
+374 GVWGQAKPIE
-382 LGGGINTKGQEK
+382 GGINTPGQEK

-409 DGRVGVGKMDLF
+409 DGHIGVGKMDLYF
-421 YCKVQDDGSINE
+421 CKMKDDGGINE
-433 IKNIGYPINSEADEL
+433 IKNIGFPINSEADEL

-461 GARNFQNNKGWDV
+461 GAKNFQNNKGWDV
-474 YEFQI
+474 YEFKM

-491 KGQVKTNAGEPPSKA
+491 KGQVKTTSGEPPAQA
-506 KVEITYTESKQ
+506 KVEINYTESKQ
-517 KEEVAV
+517 KEEVDV
-523 NSDDGTYAAVV
+523 NTDDGTYAAVV
-534 KVSKNENVT
+534 KVSRNENVT

-568 TKINMETR
+568 TKLNMETR
-576 EAKANEAF
+576 EAKANETF
-584 VINDIYYATNS
+584 VINDIYYTTNS

-600 RSKIILDAFADYLQ
+600 RSKIILDAFSEYLME
-614 DHASMVIEIAGHTDG
+614 HPSMVIEISGHTDS
-629 RGDDKAN
+629 RGDDNTN

-653 HGVDSKRL
+653 HGVEAKRL
-661 TYQGYGESKPV
+661 SYQGYGESKPV
-672 GDNNTEEGRA
+672 GDNNTDDGRA
-682 MNRRTEFTIKKM
+682 LNRRTEFVIKKM

>member
-1 MHNSRIAFVLIW
+1 LAQQLKNYLVIRI
-13 CPMKIQKTVIVRTLL
+13 QLL
-28 FLCLSIPSLLLAQ
+28 LLSLLTVSILSAQ
-41 DGCVYEPSGKIQK
+41 DGCSYEPSGKIQK

-74 EKALE
+74 EKALD
-79 EDAKCTPCLMRL
+79 EDPKCTPCLMRL

-104 FASSKQHFQQLDELC
+104 FASSKLRFQQLDELC

-128 YLGAMCY
+128 FLGAMCY

-140 EKASDYFEK
+140 EKALEYFEK

-155 ADPSKFEKDY
+155 SDPTKFEKDY
-165 QKKYEEVE
+165 QKKYAEVE
-173 EAMKSVKAYAE
+173 EALTSVRAYAE
-184 IYKDAVE
+184 IYKYPIDY
-191 FKPKRVTG
+191 KPVRVSG
-199 VSSPTDDYL
+199 VSSTTDDYL

-218 FFTRTVTKQ
+218 FFTRTVNKQ
-227 AKGDVAP
+227 AKGDLAP
-234 RSYEYFS
+234 RTYEHFS

-248 NTTFD
+248 NTKFD
-253 DGDALPSPFN
+253 DGVALPEPFN

-287 NDKNPDNIDLFAT
+287 NPKNPDNIDLFST
-300 HYTLVTND
+300 RYNFVTND
-308 VGQKVYQ
+308 VGQRVYQ
-315 WGPLESLGEL
+315 WGPLESLGDL

-364 DLFFSRRTQD
+364 DIFYAKRAKD
-374 GTWGKAQL
+374 GSWGKAQL
-382 LGGGINTKGQEK
+382 IGGGINTAGQEK
-394 GPFMHSDSKT
+394 GPFMHSDSKS

-409 DGRVGVGKMDLF
+409 DGHIGVGKMDLYF
-421 YCKVQDDGSINE
+421 CKVQDDGSIKD
-433 IKNIGYPINSEADEL
+433 IRNIGYPINSEADEL

-461 GARNFQNNKGWDV
+461 GAKNFQNNKGWDV
-474 YEFQI
+474 YEFKM
-479 PEKAKPEKVMVV
+479 PEKARPEKVMVV
-491 KGQVKTNAGEPPSKA
+491 KGQVKTSTGEPPVQA
-506 KVEITYTESKQ
+506 KVEINYTESKK

-523 NSDDGTYAAVV
+523 NQDDGTYAAIV
-534 KVSKNENVT
+534 KMSRNENVT

-568 TKINMETR
+568 TKLNMETQ
-576 EAKANEAF
+576 EAKANEAV
-584 VINDIYYATNS
+584 VINDIYYSTNS

-600 RSKIILDAFADYLQ
+600 RSKIILDAFADYLK
-614 DHASMVIEIAGHTDG
+614 DHPAMVIEISGHTDS
-629 RGDDKAN
+629 RGDDNAN

-653 HGVDSKRL
+653 HGVEAKRL

-672 GDNNTEEGRA
+672 GDNNTEEGRS
-682 MNRRTEFTIKKM
+682 MNRRTEFVIKKM

>member
-1 MHNSRIAFVLIW
+1 LKFSVTLAQQFKNYLVIRYQLLWLALLAISRI
-13 CPMKIQKTVIVRTLL
+13 C
-28 FLCLSIPSLLLAQ
+28 AQ

-74 EKALE
+74 EKALD
-79 EDAKCTPCLMRL
+79 EDPKCTPCLMRL

-104 FASSKQHFQQLDELC
+104 FASAKQRFLQLDELC

-128 YLGAMCY
+128 FLGAMCY

-140 EKASDYFEK
+140 EKALDFFEK

-155 ADPSKFEKDY
+155 SDPSKFEKDY
-165 QKKYEEVE
+165 QKKYTEVE
-173 EAMKSVKAYAE
+173 EALTSIRAYAE
-184 IYKDAVE
+184 IYKNPID
-191 FKPKRVTG
+191 FKPVRVAG
-199 VSSPTDDYL
+199 VSSSTDDYL

-218 FFTRTVTKQ
+218 FFTRTVNKQ
-227 AKGDVAP
+227 AKGDLAP
-234 RSYEYFS
+234 RTYEHFS

-248 NTTFD
+248 NTHFD
-253 DGDALPSPFN
+253 EGTSLPEPFN

-287 NDKNPDNIDLFAT
+287 NPKNPDNIDLFST
-300 HYTLVTND
+300 RYNFVTND
-308 VGQKVYQ
+308 VGQRVYQ
-315 WGPLESLGEL
+315 WGPLESLGDL

-352 ECIKDANGNFSH
+352 ECVKDANGNFSH
-364 DLFFSRRTQD
+364 DIFFSKRAKD
-374 GTWGKAQL
+374 GSWGKAQL
-382 LGGGINTKGQEK
+382 IGGGINTAGQEK
-394 GPFMHSDSKT
+394 GPFMHSDSKS

-409 DGRVGVGKMDLF
+409 DGHIGVGKMDLYF
-421 YCKVQDDGSINE
+421 CKVQDDGSIKE

-461 GARNFQNNKGWDV
+461 GAKNFQSNKGWDV
-474 YEFQI
+474 YEFKM
-479 PEKAKPEKVMVV
+479 PETAKPEKVMVV
-491 KGQVKTNAGEPPSKA
+491 KGQVKTSSGVPPAQA
-506 KVEITYTESKQ
+506 KVEINYTESKK

-523 NSDDGTYAAVV
+523 NQDDGTYAAVV
-534 KVSKNENVT
+534 KMSRNENVT

-568 TKINMETR
+568 TKLNMETQ
-576 EAKANEAF
+576 EAKANEAV
-584 VINDIYYATNS
+584 VINDIYYSTNS

-600 RSKIILDAFADYLQ
+600 RSKIILDAFADYLK
-614 DHASMVIEIAGHTDG
+614 DHPGMVIEISGHTDS
-629 RGDDKAN
+629 RGDDNAN

-653 HGVDSKRL
+653 HGVEAKRL

-672 GDNNTEEGRA
+672 GDNNTEEGRS
-682 MNRRTEFTIKKM
+682 MNRRTEFVIKKM